1 MQPRTSQSANFT
13 SFHELTKLCPGGQDS
28 APLQHFV
35 STTCLVR
42 YLRARSWK
50 IKDAIKMLQA
60 TIEWR
65 KQYKPEE
72 IGWDDIK
79 SEADTGKQ

>member
-1 MQPRTSQSANFT
+1 
-13 SFHELTKLCPGGQDS
+13 
-28 APLQHFV
+28 
-35 STTCLVR
+35 
-42 YLRARSWK
+42 
-50 IKDAIKMLQA
+50 MLQA

-79 SEADTGKQ
+79 SEAATGKQ